1 MKTVT
6 EKKFLGE
13 EEIEKLQSI
22 QEKTNAIILEL
33 GEIELVKLQIDTRYS
48 EAKSFLKNLTIE
60 EKEFTDSL
68 SEKYGNVSINPKNG
82 EISNID

>member
-33 GEIELVKLQIDTRYS
+33 GEIELVKLQIDTRY
-48 EAKSFLKNLTIE
+48 
-60 EKEFTDSL
+60 
-68 SEKYGNVSINPKNG
+68 
-82 EISNID
+82 